1 MSLQE
6 QMSET
11 RVKLYGFGPYDNK
24 QPIMPSFT
32 LSALN
37 GKKDKVSGW
46 DYKQRNPLV
55 IYLLP
60 AADAEVFSQLE
71 TERAAYREYKAEV
84 LALVRTDLG
93 KLNELNTRLRLS
105 YPLLADEDGAVF
117 EKFLKLADI
126 QSDTA
131 AHAAVFITDRF
142 GAATRYAVAKT
153 PAMLPPVEEIT
164 ATLDFLTNLC
174 NP

>member
-1 MSLQE
+1 
-6 QMSET
+6 MSET
-11 RVKLYGFGPYDNK
+11 RVKLHGFGPYDNL
-24 QPIMPSFT
+24 QPIIPSFT
-32 LSALN
+32 LPALN

-55 IYLLP
+55 IYLLLI
-60 AADAEVFSQLE
+60 ADAEVFTQLE
-71 TERAAYREYKAEV
+71 NERAVYQEYKAEV
-84 LALVRTDLG
+84 LALVRADLG
-93 KLNELNTRLRLS
+93 SMNELNTRLRLS
-105 YPLLADEDGAVF
+105 YPVLADVDGAVF

-126 QSDTA
+126 QPEA
-131 AHAAVFITDRF
+131 AQAAVFITDRF

-153 PAMLPPVEEIT
+153 PATLPPVEEIA